1 MERTEKIHATHKY
14 SFCYIPAFLQVSL
27 APFVPE
33 INRVL
38 YHTESIQSSDPMRAH
53 QCMDD
58 FPRSKHSILFEAAHD
73 NHYSVEKNMYET
85 TRLEVSY

>member
-38 YHTESIQSSDPMRAH
+38 YHTESIQSSDPMRALISAWMTSPGQNIPSFSRQH
-53 QCMDD
+53 T
-58 FPRSKHSILFEAAHD
+58 I
-73 NHYSVEKNMYET
+73 T
-85 TRLEVSY
+85 TTQ

>member
-1 MERTEKIHATHKY
+1 
-14 SFCYIPAFLQVSL
+14 
-27 APFVPE
+27 
-33 INRVL
+33 
-38 YHTESIQSSDPMRAH
+38 
-53 QCMDD
+53 MDD